1 MVVSGEMT
9 CIQCTIVGDKK
20 VGKSTISRG
29 LCETEGVLDIHN
41 NNYQSTIFDN
51 IAGTTN
57 VEGKDVPISLFDCS
71 SETEHSAIR
80 EFAYK
85 DSNVFILCYSVVDRT
100 SLVNIRDKWIPEI
113 RKFLGKKFKLLV
125 VGTQTD
131 IRDSVC
137 LDQDPPINKTE
148 GADFAR
154 QIGADYFMECSST
167 SPSTF
172 CDIFKHVAMIGKKT
186 KRRRSPV
193 NLVRRLLGTN

>member
-1 MVVSGEMT
+1 MVVSSEMS
-9 CIQCTIVGDKK
+9 CVQCTIVGDKK

-29 LCETEGVLDIHN
+29 LGESEANLDMQN
-41 NNYQSTIFDN
+41 NNYESTIFDN

-57 VEGKDVPISLFDCS
+57 LDGEDITINLFDCS
-71 SETEHSAIR
+71 SEEEHSAIR

-85 DSNVFILCYSVVDRT
+85 DSNVFILCYSVIDRT
-100 SLVNIRDKWIPEI
+100 SLMNIRDKWIPEI
-113 RKFLGKKFKLLV
+113 KKFLGKKIKLVV

-137 LDQDPPINKTE
+137 LDQDPPVSKTE
-148 GADFAR
+148 GADFSR
-154 QIGADYFMECSST
+154 QIGADYFMECSSAF
-167 SPSTF
+167 PSSFTE
-172 CDIFKHVAMIGKKT
+172 IFKHVAKIGKKT